1 MIRLVLADDSFLVR
15 RGLRAVVEA
24 EPELELVGEC
34 DDLASLLA
42 AVDTATPDVVITD
55 IRMPPTATD
64 EGIQA
69 AARLRRSHPTV
80 GVVLLSQYVDSRY
93 VLDYLRD
100 GTARRAYLLKE
111 TVYDPSQLLAAV
123 QAVVAGGSMI
133 DPKVMEALVS
143 ASVRQRE
150 SPLATLTSR
159 ERQVLTHMA
168 HACDNQAIA
177 QILSLS
183 VRAVERHINAIFAKL
198 GLAVETDV
206 HRRVKAVLLF
216 LADERPES

>member
-1 MIRLVLADDSFLVR
+1 MIRLILADDSFLVR

-24 EPELELVGEC
+24 EPELDLVGEC
-34 DDLASLLA
+34 HDLASLLA

-69 AARLRRSHPTV
+69 AARLRCSHPTV
-80 GVVLLSQYVDSRY
+80 GVVVLSQYVDSRY

-123 QAVVAGGSMI
+123 QAVVVGGSMI

-150 SPLATLTSR
+150 SPLASLTSR
-159 ERQVLTHMA
+159 ERHVLAHMA

-198 GLAVETDV
+198 GLAQETDV

-216 LADERPES
+216 LADEQLET

>member
-24 EPELELVGEC
+24 EPELDLVGEC
-34 DDLASLLA
+34 HDLPSLLA
-42 AVDTATPDVVITD
+42 AVDTAAPEVVITD

-69 AARLRRSHPTV
+69 AVRLRRSHPTV

-100 GTARRAYLLKE
+100 GTARCAYLLKE

-143 ASVRQRE
+143 ASVRQRD

-159 ERQVLTHMA
+159 ERQVLAHMA
-168 HACDNQAIA
+168 HACENQAIA
-177 QILSLS
+177 HILSLS

-216 LADERPES
+216 LADEPLET

>member
-24 EPELELVGEC
+24 EPELDLVGEC
-34 DDLASLLA
+34 HDLASLLA

-111 TVYDPSQLLAAV
+111 TVYDPWQLLAAV

-159 ERQVLTHMA
+159 ERQVLAHMA

-177 QILSLS
+177 HILSLS

-216 LADERPES
+216 LAHEPLET